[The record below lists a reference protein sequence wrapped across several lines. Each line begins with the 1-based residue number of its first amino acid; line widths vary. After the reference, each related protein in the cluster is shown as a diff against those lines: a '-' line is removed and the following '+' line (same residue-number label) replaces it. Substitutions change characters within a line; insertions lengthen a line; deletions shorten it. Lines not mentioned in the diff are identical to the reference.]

1 MSDPPGRTEDARTT
15 GDARGADARSTD
27 LPSGRGVPRWIA
39 DSLHFCS
46 NCGKPLTLGPI
57 DGEDRDRLACASCGH
72 IAYVN
77 PRLVVTTLPVT
88 EAGQLVLIRRG
99 LQPGLGS
106 WAQPGGFLEID
117 ETVAEGA
124 VRETLEE
131 TGLVVEPAEVIG
143 LYTRLEAA
151 VVVIVF
157 EAKVVGGEA
166 RTSRE
171 ALEVHAFEPEDIPW
185 AGIAFKTSY
194 FAIADWLRLRH
205 PELPAPPPTASSR

>member
-1 MSDPPGRTEDARTT
+1 MRADPARVNEARRAM
-15 GDARGADARSTD
+15 DSRGADARSTD

-88 EAGQLVLIRRG
+88 DAGELVLIRRG
-99 LQPGLGS
+99 LEPGLGS

-124 VRETLEE
+124 MRETLEE
-131 TGLVVEPAEVIG
+131 TGLVVEPTELIG

-171 ALEVHAFEPEDIPW
+171 ALEVQAFEPGEIPW

-194 FAIADWLRLRH
+194 FAIADWLTLRH
-205 PELPAPPPTASSR
+205 SELAAPEPTASSR